1 MMITTEINFTSL
13 KGETE
18 NCIKEGYALIWN
30 IIHCQDVFED
40 ETDRLYWNVDTEIP
54 LCAA

>member
-1 MMITTEINFTSL
+1 MIITTEINFTSL

-40 ETDRLYWNVDTEIP
+40 ETDRLY
-54 LCAA
+54 